1 MSHTNKL
8 YEDLFSRMVPDDLD
22 LDPETLGSVDLEA
35 LAQQMKDYATDSVLL
50 GNLEDPESSLRS
62 LSAVDFLE
70 LAERFLDAHSVV
82 SDEKRSFGG
91 R

>member
-1 MSHTNKL
+1 MSQTNKL
-8 YEDLFSRMVPDDLD
+8 YEDLFSRMIPDDLD
-22 LDPETLGSVDLEA
+22 LDTEALGSVDLEA

-50 GNLEDPESSLRS
+50 GSLEDPGSSIRS

-70 LAERFLDAHSVV
+70 IAERFVEAHSVV